1 MVIGILIVVIKV
13 KEDAG
18 VHPTVDLSAEE
29 LGLVQVVDVE
39 KVGEALA
46 NAKVVVEVVRDIV
59 ELDDVVLVA
68 DGIVISIGCSCSG
81 SRCG

>member
-18 VHPTVDLSAEE
+18 AADLAAEE

-46 NAKVVVEVVRDIV
+46 NAKVVVEVVRDIE
-59 ELDDVVLVA
+59 ELDDVVLL
-68 DGIVISIGCSCSG
+68 
-81 SRCG
+81 

>member
-18 VHPTVDLSAEE
+18 AVDLAAEE
-29 LGLVQVVDVE
+29 LGSVQVVDVE

-46 NAKVVVEVVRDIV
+46 NAKVVVEVVRDIE
-59 ELDDVVLVA
+59 ELDDVVLL
-68 DGIVISIGCSCSG
+68 
-81 SRCG
+81 

>member
-46 NAKVVVEVVRDIV
+46 NAKVVVEVVRDIE
-59 ELDDVVLVA
+59 ELDDVVLL
-68 DGIVISIGCSCSG
+68 
-81 SRCG
+81 